1 MFAALKVLKYRKA
14 EESAFALRCM
24 GIFYVYNVFAI
35 YGGFHHPCIHCNG
48 VCEPFGKDFKQR
60 FSGYPPFLY
69 PHKCFK

>member
-35 YGGFHHPCIHCNG
+35 YGGVHYPCIHCNG
-48 VCEPFGKDFKQR
+48 VCEPFGKAFKR
-60 FSGYPPFLY
+60 VLSEYPPFLY